1 MLIYF
6 RSVVVVKHSSLAL
19 RSLKQQANWNME
31 KALLHSTGLCQ
42 RDDKKKAKNALKE
55 ATKSETKSESKN
67 ETEKPSTKVSSS
79 SAAEKKKKMLKAKF
93 GQLEFIELENNIPTF
108 ARSSR
113 QVELKPDVDYK
124 SIVKTPKEAKEAP
137 VEPEPKKKEGRL
149 LKYYIDRLKLLNH
162 NFNRLLIKIE
172 F

>member
-1 MLIYF
+1 M
-6 RSVVVVKHSSLAL
+6 VVVKHSSLAL

-55 ATKSETKSESKN
+55 ATKSETKPESKS

-124 SIVKTPKEAKEAP
+124 SIVKPAKEAKEAP
-137 VEPEPKKKEGRL
+137 AVEPESKKKEGRL
-149 LKYYIDRLKLLNH
+149 LKYFIHRLKVLKYT
-162 NFNRLLIKIE
+162 NFNRWLIKIE

>member
-1 MLIYF
+1 M
-6 RSVVVVKHSSLAL
+6 VVVKHSSLAL

-55 ATKSETKSESKN
+55 AATKSETKPESKS

-124 SIVKTPKEAKEAP
+124 SIIKPLKEPKEAP
-137 VEPEPKKKEGRL
+137 VVEPEPKKKEGRL
-149 LKYYIDRLKLLNH
+149 LKYYINRLKVLKYS
-162 NFNRLLIKIE
+162 NFNRWLIKIE

>member
-1 MLIYF
+1 
-6 RSVVVVKHSSLAL
+6 
-19 RSLKQQANWNME
+19 ME

-55 ATKSETKSESKN
+55 ASKTETKSESKN
-67 ETEKPSTKVSSS
+67 EPEKPSTKVSSS

-124 SIVKTPKEAKEAP
+124 SIVKTPKETAKEAP

-149 LKYYIDRLKLLNH
+149 LKYFIHRLKISNH
-162 NFNRLLIKIE
+162 NFNRC
-172 F
+172 